1 MIIDSHSHIY
11 SSEFKNEYSD
21 IIQRAKT
28 AGVEKIILPNIDS
41 SSINAMLRLSD
52 EYPEICVPL
61 IGIHPTSVNEDY
73 DKELEII
80 EYWLNKRKFHGIGE
94 IGLDYYWD
102 QTFKDEQIIVLENQL
117 NWCLKYDLPAVL
129 HIRDAFDDI
138 FDVVTPFCKKGLKG
152 VFHSFT
158 GTIEEAHQ
166 AMELGFYIG
175 VNGLVTFKNAGIDKL
190 VAQIPLEKLVVETDA
205 PYLAPVPFRGKRNE
219 SSYVS
224 YVIDKV
230 SDLKQVPNAD
240 VCEITTANCKKL
252 FNLGK

>member
-11 SSEFKNEYSD
+11 SSEFKNEYSE
-21 IIQRAKT
+21 IIERAKT

-52 EYPEICVPL
+52 EYPNYCLPL

-80 EYWLNKRKFHGIGE
+80 EYWLNKRSFFGIGE

-102 QTFKDEQIIVLENQL
+102 KTFKEEQIIVLETQL
-117 NWCLKYDLPAVL
+117 NWCLKHNLPAVL
-129 HIRDAFDDI
+129 HIRDAFEDI
-138 FDVVTPFCKKGLKG
+138 FDIIEPFCKKGLTG

-158 GTIEEAHQ
+158 GTLEEGQRAID
-166 AMELGFYIG
+166 LGFLIG

-190 VAQIPLEKLVVETDA
+190 IAQLPLEKLIVETDA

-219 SSYVS
+219 SAYVS
-224 YVIDKV
+224 YVVDKI
-230 SDLKQVPNAD
+230 SDLKEVP
-240 VCEITTANCKKL
+240 VSKVSKITTANCKKL
-252 FNLGK
+252 FKLEK

>member
-11 SSEFKNEYSD
+11 SSEFKNEYPD
-21 IIQRAKT
+21 IIQRAKN

-52 EYPEICVPL
+52 EYPETCIPL

-117 NWCLKYDLPAVL
+117 NWCLEYDLPAVL

-138 FDVVTPFCKKGLKG
+138 FDVVAPFCKKGLKG

-158 GTIEEAHQ
+158 GTIEEAQ
-166 AMELGFYIG
+166 KAME
-175 VNGLVTFKNAGIDKL
+175 
-190 VAQIPLEKLVVETDA
+190 
-205 PYLAPVPFRGKRNE
+205 
-219 SSYVS
+219 
-224 YVIDKV
+224 
-230 SDLKQVPNAD
+230 
-240 VCEITTANCKKL
+240 
-252 FNLGK
+252 